1 MTREECQQRAFDYV
15 ESGRFE
21 ADLARLVARPSVSQ
35 SEGNPVDL
43 WGYLNDDIGPLLR
56 NYGFE
61 TVIHDNP
68 IAGAPPIMT
77 ACHLESAELS
87 TVLIYGH
94 GDVCNGEAHRWRE
107 GLSPFKLTR
116 EGDRLYG
123 RGAADNKVQHL
134 INIVSLGLLLRAN
147 GELGCNVKF
156 IIEMGEEVGSPGL
169 REFLSQQRD
178 ALAADVFI
186 SSDGPRLAAEI
197 PTVFMG
203 SRGVVDIDFSVHL
216 RSNDLHSGNFGGLV
230 ADPAILLSHAIA
242 SITDKRGQIRIPE
255 WRPNSLSDEMR
266 DLLARLP
273 DRQHDVDWGEVSLT
287 PSERVFGWN
296 SFAILAM
303 SSGTIGSPQSAISG
317 SAGAVG
323 QLRFVVGTDV
333 NDIIPALRRH
343 LVSNG
348 FDQIEVAL
356 HSEAFQ
362 ATRFSIDHP
371 WVRFVCDSV
380 RNSTGQQPHILPNL
394 AGSLPNDMFIDSLG
408 LPTIWIPH
416 SYAECGQHGPNEH
429 ALFSIARQGMKIMTD
444 LFLDIRDFRHQTN
457 FK

>member
-1 MTREECQQRAFDYV
+1 MTREECRQKARDYV

-21 ADLARLVARPSVSQ
+21 TELARLVARPSISQ
-35 SEGNPVDL
+35 SEGNAADL
-43 WGYLNDDIGPLLR
+43 RAYLEQDIGPLLDG
-56 NYGFE
+56 YGFE
-61 TVIHDNP
+61 TRIYDNP
-68 IAGAPPIMT
+68 LAGALPIMT
-77 ACHLESAELS
+77 ACYIENEKLP

-94 GDVCNGEAHRWRE
+94 GDVCNGEASRWRE

-123 RGAADNKVQHL
+123 RGTADNKAQHL
-134 INIVSLGLLLRAN
+134 INIVAIGLLLQMN
-147 GELGCNVKF
+147 GTLGCNVKF

-169 REFLSQQRD
+169 RDFLFQQRKS
-178 ALAADVFI
+178 LAADVFI
-186 SSDGPRLAAEI
+186 SSDGPRLMPDI

-203 SRGVVDIDFSVHL
+203 SRGVVDIDFSIRL
-216 RSNDLHSGNFGGLV
+216 RGNDLHSGNFGGLV

-242 SITDKRGQIRIPE
+242 SITDRRGQIRIPE
-255 WRPNSLSDEMR
+255 WCPNSLTDEIR

-273 DRQHDVDWGEVSLT
+273 YRNHDTEWGEASLT

-296 SFAILAM
+296 SFAVLAM
-303 SSGTIGSPQSAISG
+303 SSGAIEAPQSAISCE
-317 SAGAVG
+317 ARAIG
-323 QLRFVVGTDV
+323 QLRFVVGTDAD
-333 NDIIPALRRH
+333 DIVPALRRH
-343 LVSNG
+343 LDANG
-348 FDQIEVAL
+348 FEKVEVVL
-356 HSEAFQ
+356 RDTPFE

-380 RNSTGQQPHILPNL
+380 EKSTGQQPHILPNL

-429 ALFSIARQGMKIMTD
+429 VLLSTATQAMQIMTD
-444 LFLDIRDFRHQTN
+444 LFLDIRDLCHQKC
-457 FK
+457 F